1 MATGRRAT
9 LTDVAAAAGASRST
23 TSRALSGNGYVSP
36 EVRDRV
42 QRAAKALGYV
52 PDAMARSLK
61 RRSSSSLG
69 VLVSDLGNTFYAQLA
84 AGASRRATQLGW
96 TTVLSDTLGDPKA
109 EIKAASAFL
118 ELRVAGVVVTPVT
131 AGISKWLADHEI
143 PTVEVDRS
151 FGHQGVDT
159 VAVDNLRAAQRATEH
174 LIALGHRRIALLID
188 ETDWTTGRQRQ
199 EGFVNALRSADLP
212 HAPEDIVASGWDAD
226 AAAAATAELLSAES
240 PPTAIFAANNLLAEG
255 AWRAIQDAGLRV
267 PRDISVIAFDEAP
280 WMTLVRPSLTTVL
293 QNPLALGEAAISQ
306 VVDRIQRPT
315 DPRRDVVLAAELQ
328 VRGST
333 APAQA

>member
-1 MATGRRAT
+1 MGRRAT

-36 EVRDRV
+36 DVRERV
-42 QRAAKALGYV
+42 QRAAKELGYV

-96 TTVLSDTLGDPKA
+96 TTVLSDTLGDPNA
-109 EIKAASAFL
+109 EINAASAFL

-131 AGISKWLADHEI
+131 GGISGWLADHQI

-151 FGHQGVDT
+151 FGHQGIDT
-159 VAVDNLRAAQRATEH
+159 VAVDNFRAAQHATEH
-174 LIALGHRRIALLID
+174 LISLGHRRMALLID
-188 ETDWTTGRQRQ
+188 ETDWTTGRQRR
-199 EGFVNALRSADLP
+199 EGFVSALRAADLVSEP
-212 HAPEDIVASGWDAD
+212 DNVVASGWDAD
-226 AAAAATAELLSAES
+226 AAARATRDLLNGDA

-255 AWRAIQDAGLRV
+255 VWRAVQDANLRI

-280 WMTLVRPSLTTVL
+280 WMTLVRPSVTTVL

-306 VVDRIQRPT
+306 VVDRIQRPA

-328 VRGST
+328 IRGST
-333 APAQA
+333 GKARH